1 MAITD
6 NFTGTAGQKITARS
20 GWSMLGSGTTG
31 DNPEISAAGN
41 SMGSA
46 ASNSDAGMVGEN
58 LASAD
63 HYVQAKLYSAFAW
76 SGTGNLPLL
85 AVRTDSRNEAWG
97 LIYRT
102 PTSSWQLY
110 KAGAGAGLRSS
121 YAATFVDGDVC
132 RLEAQGNEIRFYLNG
147 TLRITE
153 SGITDGLTTPGV
165 GILVRNVTASA
176 VIADDWESG
185 VLAGGDTTAPVLTTA
200 VGTATGSTTATVGA
214 TTDEANGTMYVVVTT
229 SATQPSIAQIK
240 ASQDHTGATAPYAGS
255 QTITTT
261 GAKTF
266 SATGL
271 TASTTYY
278 AHLLHT
284 DAAANDS
291 NRITS
296 SSFTTTTPDVTAPTL
311 SSGVGTVKSNALI
324 VVGATTNEGNG
335 TMYVVV
341 TTSATPPSAAQ
352 VKLGQNNGGTAAV
365 FAANQAIGSTGAKT
379 FNATGLTQ
387 LTGYYPYIV
396 HTDASGNDSSV
407 LSIGLRTTFRNGA
420 TGQSVVD
427 DTAAIPG
434 VQEQGFLYNDV
445 TLPADADKW
454 FSYTIA
460 TPAVDSASLTL
471 YANGSFVWAGG
482 SDSFTYQLEVDG
494 ANVGSPALVTLTATG
509 ADVTAPTL
517 SSATGTKTG
526 TTTATGTVTT
536 NEANGTLYYLTN
548 TSASALSAAVL
559 AGSTQAVTT
568 SGVQNISRS
577 GLTAATTYYH
587 HYLHKDAAGNDS
599 AVLSS
604 NSFTTDAA
612 ADVTPPNLTSPT
624 GATLG
629 PTGAVG
635 SVSTNEANGTLYWL
649 TNTSATATDAA
660 IKAANSQPVTAT
672 GVQNVTSSGL
682 TASTVYYNHFL
693 HRDAAGNDSTRSTS
707 ASFTTAAPGGPVTGN
722 DHGGEAM
729 RSCMRFAMYPAMNQ
743 G

>member
-1 MAITD
+1 MALFTD
-6 NFTGTAGQKITARS
+6 DFTGADNTLVAGRTGWTASTGFTDVVR
-20 GWSMLGSGTTG
+20 LNGSGAVKIDTYASDPKGAFNDT
-31 DNPEISAAGN
+31 
-41 SMGSA
+41 GSA
-46 ASNSDAGMVGEN
+46 T
-58 LASAD
+58 
-63 HYVQAKLYSAFAW
+63 HYVQATVGAGYANVTDNRLI
-76 SGTGNLPLL
+76 L
-85 AVRTDSRNEAWG
+85 AVAVVDIN
-97 LIYRT
+97 
-102 PTSSWQLY
+102 
-110 KAGAGAGLRSS
+110 
-121 YAATFVDGDVC
+121 TFVGVSYDLAGGLLRV
-132 RLEAQGNEIRFYLNG
+132 RRGASHVNG
-147 TLRITE
+147 IA
-153 SGITDGLTTPGV
+153 GV
-165 GILVRNVTASA
+165 GIAAGDVLRLEWDNSTKVLVVKKNGTTVATETISTHTTSGTSTGIVLNFNGITGVDDAFR
-176 VIADDWESG
+176 DWESN
-185 VLAGGDTTAPVLTTA
+185 VLGGGDTTAPILTTA

-214 TTDEANGTMYVVVTT
+214 TTDEANGTLRVVVTT

-240 ASQDHTGATAPYAGS
+240 AGQDHTGATAPYAGS

-278 AHLLHT
+278 AHNLHT

-291 NRITS
+291 NRLS
-296 SSFTTTTPDVTAPTL
+296 SASFTTTTPDVTAPTL

-324 VVGATTNEGNG
+324 VVGATTNEANG

-396 HTDASGNDSSV
+396 HTDAAGNDSSV

-427 DTAAIPG
+427 NTAAIPG

-471 YANGSFVWAGG
+471 YANGSFIWTGLA

-494 ANVGSPALVTLTATG
+494 ANVGSPALVTLTASG

-526 TTTATGTVTT
+526 TSTATGTVTT

-548 TSASALSAAVL
+548 TSSSALSAAVL
-559 AGSTQAVTT
+559 AGSTQTVTT

-577 GLTAATTYYH
+577 GLSAATTYYH
-587 HYLHKDAAGNDS
+587 HFLHRDAAGNDS
-599 AVLSS
+599 SVLSS

-612 ADVTPPNLTSPT
+612 ADVTPPTLTSPT
-624 GATLG
+624 GAALG
-629 PTGAVG
+629 SAGAVG
-635 SVSTNEANGTLYWL
+635 TVTTNEGNGTLYWITT
-649 TNTSATATDAA
+649 TNSTELLATV
-660 IKAANSQPVTAT
+660 KAGNSQPVTASGLQNTTT
-672 GVQNVTSSGL
+672 GGL
-682 TASTVYYNHFL
+682 TASTVYYNHFV
-693 HRDAAGNDSTRSTS
+693 HTDAALNDSAVASS
-707 ASFTTAAPGGPVTGN
+707 ASFTTDVAPTPSGATSTRMSIGIGI
-722 DHGGEAM
+722 
-729 RSCMRFAMYPAMNQ
+729 SLS
-743 G
+743 